1 MDLRRRLVAH
11 TWAQLVLVLAA
22 VILANTWAARSFVR
36 VDLTQDKLYSLD
48 LATRVLVNRIERPLI
63 AKVYFTRGLQAPYNN
78 HEQVLVD
85 TLEDMRAYSRGLM
98 EIEVTD
104 PTNLKELE
112 AEARRFGIEP
122 IQYRYRGEGVTEMRK
137 VFMGVALVYGDQQ
150 QVLPAV
156 TDITT
161 AEYDL
166 ARALKALVTDEEPRT
181 VGWTVSNGE
190 PDLFGAQG
198 GPLQTIRA
206 RLAEDYTLKPVELG
220 GEGGVPD
227 EVDALYVVGPQK
239 PMSQRALYQLD
250 QFLMRGGSLAL
261 FVTNTRAEMRTLRP
275 QSIYHGLEALIG
287 HYGVQLNRDLVVD
300 RTMNGMMR
308 FPVRRGQFVQQVPVN
323 YPLIPKVTDLNPD
336 HPVVRGLDSM
346 LFPFASSL
354 TVADPLPTD
363 LEATVLATSS
373 PASGRIK
380 GVVTIDPGAFKM
392 VAPGEERGAWPMVV
406 TLTGPFDS
414 YFADKDIPTAQN
426 AAGRVV
432 RDDPATKLRSGAPT
446 RLVVAGSADFV
457 ANNIAF
463 MRNLTDWMAQDES
476 LIGIRSKTAQLP
488 SLEPVEPDRLTW
500 LKLANLLGGSV
511 VLLLFG
517 LARWLSRRASGG
529 YKPRASA
536 AGDAAGGAA

>member
-1 MDLRRRLVAH
+1 MDLRRRLLAH
-11 TWAQLVLVLAA
+11 TWAQLALVLMA
-22 VILANTWAARSFVR
+22 VVLLNTWAARSFMR

-48 LATRVLVNRIERPLI
+48 LATRVLVNRVERPLT

-156 TDITT
+156 TDIATI
-161 AEYDL
+161 EYDL
-166 ARALKALVTDEEPRT
+166 ARALKGLVTDEEPRT
-181 VGWTVSNGE
+181 IGWTVSHGE
-190 PDLFGAQG
+190 PDLFGTQG
-198 GPLQTIRA
+198 GPLATIRS
-206 RLAEDYTLKPVELG
+206 RLAEDYNLKPVELG
-220 GEGGVPD
+220 GEGGIPD
-227 EVDALYVVGPQK
+227 DIDALYVVGPQK
-239 PMSQRALYQLD
+239 PLSMRALYQLD
-250 QFLMRGGSLAL
+250 QYVMRGGAMAL
-261 FVTNTRAEMRTLRP
+261 FVTNTRADMRTLRP
-275 QSIYHGLEALIG
+275 QSIYHGLEPLIG

-323 YPLIPKVTDLNPD
+323 YPLIPKVTDLSAE

-354 TVADPLPTD
+354 TVADPLPTGI
-363 LEATVLATSS
+363 EATVLATSS

-392 VAPGEERGAWPMVV
+392 VAPGEERGAAPMVV

-414 YFADKDIPTAQN
+414 YFADKDIPTTT
-426 AAGRVV
+426 AASGRVV
-432 RDDPATKLRSGAPT
+432 RDDPATKLRQGAPA
-446 RLVVAGSADFV
+446 RLVLSGSADFV

-488 SLEPVEPDRLTW
+488 ALDPMEPLQARL
-500 LKLANLLGGSV
+500 LKLGNLLGGSV
-511 VLLLFG
+511 LLLIFG
-517 LARWLSRRASGG
+517 LGRWLLRRASGG
-529 YKPRASA
+529 YKPRAKATGEA
-536 AGDAAGGAA
+536 A